1 MAAVRFI
8 ARIRS
13 FVRSD
18 YRLPAAIVKRPSFN
32 PASIYNL
39 IADILIADTGSPD
52 TATPLLQA
60 IQPAGDGPAGNG
72 FGGDGFGCGGVACDV
87 LRLDQLHPQ
96 LSGNKLFKLI
106 GYLQDFAE
114 QQGAETLLSFGGP
127 YSNHLHALAAAGHLC
142 GIPVIAVVR
151 GYEHLPLTPTLQDCQ
166 DLGARLIFA
175 DKKTYARR
183 YDPVWQQQLADEHQA
198 LVIPEGGGG
207 EPGERGCALLAP
219 VCAGYD
225 EIWLALGTGTT
236 ALGIARGLAGLSG
249 GYSGQLVGVHAVAD
263 QGALQQSWQRQ
274 MPAGVRWRIID
285 DAHGGGFG
293 KTSSELIE
301 LIRRWDARNLPL
313 DPVYTGKLM
322 WALEREISAADQA
335 GTAVPRRLVIH
346 SGGLQ
351 GRRGAPQLAEF

>member
-1 MAAVRFI
+1 LADVRFI

-18 YRLPAAIVKRPSFN
+18 YRLPAAIVKSPSFN

-52 TATPLLQA
+52 TAALLLQSVKA
-60 IQPAGDGPAGNG
+60 AGDGPV
-72 FGGDGFGCGGVACDV
+72 GDGFGCDV

-114 QQGAETLLSFGGP
+114 QHGAETLLSFGGP

-166 DLGARLIFA
+166 ELGARLIFA

-183 YDPVWQQQLADEHQA
+183 YDPVWRQQLADEYRA
-198 LVIPEGGGG
+198 LVIPEGGSG

-236 ALGIARGLAGLSG
+236 ALGIARGLAELGSG
-249 GYSGQLVGVHAVAD
+249 FSGQLVGVNAVAD

-274 MPAGVRWRIID
+274 MPAGIRWRIID
-285 DAHGGGFG
+285 NAHGGGFG

-335 GTAVPRRLVIH
+335 GTAVPRRLLIH

-351 GRRGAPQLAEF
+351 GRRGAPQLSES